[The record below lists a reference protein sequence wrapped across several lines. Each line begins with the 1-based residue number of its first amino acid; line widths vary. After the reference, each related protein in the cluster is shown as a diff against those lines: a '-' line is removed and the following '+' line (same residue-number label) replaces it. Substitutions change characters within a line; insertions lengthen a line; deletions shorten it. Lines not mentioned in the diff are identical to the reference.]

1 MRGATVRKGIGPTRL
16 LQSNAPRSA
25 DFVCLTRARVLVH
38 AISTHQID
46 ISTRYDAFTTMSLL
60 DLSLL
65 GLLADQ
71 PLHGY
76 ELSKRLRDLGDGRG
90 TVSFGSLYP
99 ALGRLDKQ
107 ALVTSSESDASANRS
122 PMTGSLGA
130 EVARLRTA
138 TPAPSNRGRR
148 NRKVY
153 VITDL
158 GRARLR
164 ELLEQPAADDR
175 TFAVQLA
182 FCRHLDEAHRITLL
196 QRRRRELAERLAAEP
211 PRLRDRYRLALRDR
225 DRLATEAEIT
235 WLEHLIDEEQGL
247 ASATSLPS
255 TPGEVAGNPPTHVPD
270 PAVGG
275 SPR

>member
-1 MRGATVRKGIGPTRL
+1 
-16 LQSNAPRSA
+16 
-25 DFVCLTRARVLVH
+25 
-38 AISTHQID
+38 
-46 ISTRYDAFTTMSLL
+46 MSLL

-76 ELSKRLRDLGDGRG
+76 ELSKRLRDLGDGRSA
-90 TVSFGSLYP
+90 VSFGSLYP

-107 ALVTSSESDASANRS
+107 GLVTSTTTDEAAHT

-138 TPAPSNRGRR
+138 STAATGRGRR

-153 VITDL
+153 AITDL

-164 ELLEQPAADDR
+164 DYLEESAADDR

-182 FCRHLDEAHRITLL
+182 FCRHLDDDHRLSLL
-196 QRRRRELAERLAAEP
+196 LRRRRELAERLGNDD
-211 PRLRDRYRLALRDR
+211 PRPRDRYRLALRDR
-225 DRLATEAEIT
+225 DRLATEAEIA
-235 WLEHLIDEEQGL
+235 WLEHLIDEEQRL
-247 ASATSLPS
+247 ATAASLPS
-255 TPGEVAGNPPTHVPD
+255 TTGDDADNPTPSIPD

-275 SPR
+275 FSR

>member
-1 MRGATVRKGIGPTRL
+1 
-16 LQSNAPRSA
+16 
-25 DFVCLTRARVLVH
+25 
-38 AISTHQID
+38 
-46 ISTRYDAFTTMSLL
+46 MSLL

-76 ELSKRLRDLGDGRG
+76 ELSKRLRDLGDGRSA
-90 TVSFGSLYP
+90 VSFGSLYP

-107 ALVTSSESDASANRS
+107 GLVSATESEAEAPRS

-130 EVARLRTA
+130 EVARLRMA
-138 TPAPSNRGRR
+138 APSSGTRGRR

-153 VITDL
+153 AITEH

-164 ELLEQPAADDR
+164 RLLEEPAADDR

-182 FCRHLDEAHRITLL
+182 FCRHLDEDHRLALL

-225 DRLATEAEIT
+225 DRLASEAEIT
-235 WLEHLIDEEQGL
+235 WLEHLIDEEQHL

-255 TPGEVAGNPPTHVPD
+255 TTGEEAGPPPTHVPD

>member
-1 MRGATVRKGIGPTRL
+1 
-16 LQSNAPRSA
+16 
-25 DFVCLTRARVLVH
+25 
-38 AISTHQID
+38 
-46 ISTRYDAFTTMSLL
+46 MSLL

-90 TVSFGSLYP
+90 SVSFGSLYP

-107 ALVTSSESDASANRS
+107 GLVTVTESDAMAARS

-130 EVARLRTA
+130 EVARLRTTA
-138 TPAPSNRGRR
+138 TTTGSRGRR

-153 VITDL
+153 LITDD

-164 ELLEQPAADDR
+164 ALLEAPADDDR
-175 TFAVQLA
+175 TFAAQLA
-182 FCRHLDEAHRITLL
+182 FCRHLDQAHRLSLL

-225 DRLATEAEIT
+225 DRLATEAEIA
-235 WLEHLIDEEQGL
+235 WLEHLIDEEQHL

-255 TPGEVAGNPPTHVPD
+255 TTGEEAGPPPTHVPD

>member
-1 MRGATVRKGIGPTRL
+1 
-16 LQSNAPRSA
+16 
-25 DFVCLTRARVLVH
+25 
-38 AISTHQID
+38 
-46 ISTRYDAFTTMSLL
+46 MSLL
-60 DLSLL
+60 DTSLL

-107 ALVTSSESDASANRS
+107 GLVSATESEVSATRS

-130 EVARLRTA
+130 EVARLRSA
-138 TPAPSNRGRR
+138 TPTTGTRGRR

-153 VITDL
+153 VITEQ
-158 GRARLR
+158 GRARLC
-164 ELLEQPAADDR
+164 ELLEEPAVDDR

-182 FCRHLDEAHRITLL
+182 FCRHLDEAHRLSLL
-196 QRRRRELAERLAAEP
+196 QRRRRELAERIAADP

-225 DRLATEAEIT
+225 DRLATEAEIV

-247 ASATSLPS
+247 ATATPLPS
-255 TPGEVAGNPPTHVPD
+255 TAGEEAGTPSTHVPD